1 MSAFRFFCTVIIAYV
16 VSHGTASAI
25 VPSFD
30 STDLKWLSKHILN
43 QDPAPDELISRTYDP
58 YRKIFHD
65 PSGLCEDIE
74 MSVWPGTGSI
84 SFNADCAEKI
94 TDTFK
99 KRMQADIVIASG
111 RPLYFNNLNYVPVI
125 AQMIAEIVARS
136 KLHLD

>member
-1 MSAFRFFCTVIIAYV
+1 MSALRFVCTVSIAYA
-16 VSHGTASAI
+16 VSFGTASAI

-30 STDLKWLSKHILN
+30 STDLKWLSEHILN
-43 QDPAPDELISRTYDP
+43 QDPGPDDLISRTYDR

-74 MSVWPGTGSI
+74 MSVWPGSESI
-84 SFNADCAEKI
+84 SFNADCSEKI
-94 TDTFK
+94 TDALK
-99 KRMQADIVIASG
+99 KHMQANVVIASG